1 MKNKRNKKNENAD
14 KGIIME
20 PSEFL
25 DILGNENRRKILSLL
40 ADRPYY
46 VSEISTRLSVAPK
59 AVIGHLTLLESIG
72 LIESSTDEQR
82 RKYYSITKSFHLEV
96 SVSPYSY
103 SVHINHIKIEIPDEP
118 TYSLSLSFD
127 PSEKTNRRRGRK
139 KTAETK
145 TEPIIHLGPSYPSE
159 NEMRMIIEIVN
170 QIRLNL
176 TGGQKKY
183 LPAQNETEFDAAGK
197 RFFEDELNT
206 VLESET
212 KERKVEPEIIFPQK
226 EPKKKKDSGR
236 LQSRDSYFLSQIQNI
251 RSGLEILWEEHQELT
266 QKQEE
271 LAGRQN
277 QLMNAFVHY
286 AAQLSED
293 KIDLDI
299 LFRLLKK
306 DMNTA
311 DLCHETGH
319 APALI
324 LPRLKVFEDKKLVE
338 KYLSGGDFVWCLRD
352 GSEG

>member
-1 MKNKRNKKNENAD
+1 
-14 KGIIME
+14 ME

-40 ADRPYY
+40 AERPYY
-46 VSEISTRLSVAPK
+46 VSEISTRLGVAPK

-72 LIESSTDEQR
+72 LIESSTDVQR

-118 TYSLSLSFD
+118 TYSLSLSSD
-127 PSEKTNRRRGRK
+127 PEEKTNRRRGRK
-139 KTAETK
+139 KTTETK
-145 TEPIIHLGPSYPSE
+145 TEPIIHLAPSYPNE

-176 TGGQKKY
+176 TGEQKKY
-183 LPAQNETEFDAAGK
+183 LPAQNDKTEFDAAGK
-197 RFFEDELNT
+197 KFFEEELNT
-206 VLESET
+206 VLESEK
-212 KERKVEPEIIFPQK
+212 KEKIVEPEIIFPQK

-236 LQSRDSYFLSQIQNI
+236 LQSRDSYFLTQIQNI
-251 RSGLEILWEEHQELT
+251 RLGLEMLWEEHQELT

-271 LAGRQN
+271 LSVRQN

-286 AAQLSED
+286 TAQLSED

-319 APALI
+319 APSLI
-324 LPRLKVFEDKKLVE
+324 LPRLKAFEDKKLVE

-352 GSEG
+352 GSDV

>member
-1 MKNKRNKKNENAD
+1 
-14 KGIIME
+14 ME

-72 LIESSTDEQR
+72 LIESSTDAQR

-96 SVSPYSY
+96 SVSPFSY

-118 TYSLSLSFD
+118 TYSLSLSFNPAD
-127 PSEKTNRRRGRK
+127 KKERSRGRK
-139 KTAETK
+139 KSTETK
-145 TEPIIHLGPSYPSE
+145 TDPIIHLAPFYSIE
-159 NEMRMIIEIVN
+159 NNNEIMIEIIN

-176 TGGQKKY
+176 AGRQNKY
-183 LPAQNETEFDAAGK
+183 LAAPKDKAEFDAAAEK
-197 RFFEDELNT
+197 FFEDELNT

-212 KERKVEPEIIFPQK
+212 KGKGKGKKIEPEIIIPKK
-226 EPKKKKDSGR
+226 ESKEKEKKKKESGR
-236 LQSRDSYFLSQIQNI
+236 LQSRDSYFLAQIQNI
-251 RSGLEILWEEHQELT
+251 RSGLETLWEEHLTLT

-271 LAGRQN
+271 LSVRQN

-286 AAQLSED
+286 AAGLSED

-306 DMNTA
+306 DMNAA
-311 DLCHETGH
+311 DICHETGH
-319 APALI
+319 APSLI
-324 LPRLKVFEDKKLVE
+324 LPRLKAFEDKQLVE
-338 KYLSGGDFVWCLRD
+338 KYISGGDFVWRLKD
-352 GSEG
+352 VE